1 MDLHRGGAR
10 HLPRA
15 ATYYLYTLTTHCCT
29 HYAWALRTLP
39 QVRAT
44 LPALRARGVALPP
57 ELEAEVLGQLSLGVA
72 PLLPVA
78 EADSDEDEYY

>member
-1 MDLHRGGAR
+1 MRSAAAQ
-10 HLPRA
+10 RA
-15 ATYYLYTLTTHCCT
+15 VTAIE
-29 HYAWALRTLP
+29 A
-39 QVRAT
+39 VRAT

-57 ELEAEVLGQLSLGVA
+57 EVEAEVLAQLSRSVA